1 MGRYIGPVCRLC
13 RREKNKLYLKASRC
27 YGSKCPLEKA
37 YTIPGM
43 HGPKKRPKEKLSDF
57 NLHLREKQ
65 RVKRLY
71 GLYEN
76 QFRNLFE
83 EARGQREIPT
93 GDKLLELLERRLDNV
108 VFRSSIAPSRSVARQ
123 LVSHGHITV
132 NGRRIK
138 ISSHLVRP
146 GDLISVHK
154 HAKGIPLVIES
165 VKSHLS
171 LPTWLS
177 LDSNSFEAKVV
188 RIPSKTDIDTQ
199 TNVQL
204 IVEFYS
210 K

>member
-27 YGSKCPLEKA
+27 YGSKCPIEKS
-37 YTIPGM
+37 YSIPGM
-43 HGPKKRPKEKLSDF
+43 HGPKKKPREKLSDF
-57 NLHLREKQ
+57 NIHLREKQ

-123 LVSHGHITV
+123 LVSHGHITI
-132 NGRRIK
+132 NGHRITV
-138 ISSHLVRP
+138 SSHLVRP
-146 GDLISVHK
+146 GDLISVHQ
-154 HAKGIPLVIES
+154 HARGIPLVVES

-171 LPTWLS
+171 PPTWLS
-177 LDSNSFEAKVV
+177 LDLNSFQAKVV
-188 RIPSKTDIDTQ
+188 RNPSRTDIDTQ
-199 TNVQL
+199 ANLQL